1 VRGDARAAFLA
12 LGRTGLVTLIEALDD
27 PATPDAVR
35 RHLPGTL
42 SRFRTVSAAAA
53 MVARLPHEPDGR
65 TEVKLL
71 RALGRMRADDP
82 QLPIDPA
89 PVRSYLTRAIR
100 DAARYAM
107 LADYLDQHRDDAS
120 PSATLI
126 ADLLAEKRRNS
137 VEHAFRALG
146 ILYPRAGLRSAHDA
160 FATGD
165 EARRS
170 AAREILAAL
179 LTAELRAP
187 LLAVLDDLSPAQRR
201 ECIGALAPGPFAS
214 YEAFI
219 ATLLT
224 DRSESLRCVVAA
236 HVAERHMTALTGD
249 LERLRHGTPLVE
261 HAFARALEVLL
272 HG

>member
-1 VRGDARAAFLA
+1 
-12 LGRTGLVTLIEALDD
+12 
-27 PATPDAVR
+27 
-35 RHLPGTL
+35 
-42 SRFRTVSAAAA
+42 

-89 PVRSYLTRAIR
+89 PVRSYLARAIR
-100 DAARYAM
+100 DAARYVT
-107 LADYLDQHRDDAS
+107 LADYLDQHRDGS
-120 PSATLI
+120 PIATLI
-126 ADLLAEKRRNS
+126 ADLLVEKRRNS

-170 AAREILAAL
+170 AAREIVATL
-179 LTAELRAP
+179 LTAELRVP
-187 LLAVLDDLSPAQRR
+187 LLAVLDDLSPAERR
-201 ECIGALAPGPFAS
+201 ERTGALAPGPFAT
-214 YEAFI
+214 YEAFV
-219 ATLLT
+219 ATLLA

-236 HVAERHMTALTGD
+236 HVAERHMTALTSD
-249 LERLRHGTPLVE
+249 LERLRSLHGPPLVE
-261 HAFARALEVLL
+261 HAFMRALEAL